1 MDSKLLAKE
10 LSTLASFTKKTLDR
24 ATEFVLLK
32 SENDKLSLSCT
43 DFESYLTC
51 KLPAGSQEGNL
62 ALAVECNKF
71 LGILRGCKN
80 SVFLKPEGTR
90 LLVKTESGEFLLPF
104 IAEGEFPETPQ
115 MDDECKR
122 FSLAAED
129 LLSSL
134 KKVKPV
140 MSKEDVGRMKSAI
153 FFESDETGLL
163 KIYSLNYSAF
173 ALCTLSLAGDIN
185 FFFALSRSEV
195 DKLSNLI
202 SDHEKLWFSATS
214 NLLQAEVGSRTLYF
228 RFVETER
235 PNYELPLRKER
246 PSHLSFEAGEAFTAL
261 RQLSSLIVGTQFGL
275 FKVYSKEEELFF
287 SLEEG
292 ETRGKVRIQYS
303 GQSGFSRSF
312 LFEPW
317 LQILRANTG
326 KVTLSWGDNVNDP
339 VSLQTGNVV
348 YLLVPISEEEKE

>member
-1 MDSKLLAKE
+1 MDSKLLVKE

-32 SENDKLSLSCT
+32 LENDKLSLSCT

-51 KLPAGSQEGNL
+51 KLPAGSQGENL

-104 IAEGEFPETPQ
+104 IAEGEFPETPR
-115 MDDECKR
+115 MDGECKR
-122 FSLAAED
+122 FSLSAED
-129 LLSSL
+129 LLSTL

-140 MSKEDVGRMKSAI
+140 MSKEDIGRRKSAI

-163 KIYSLNYSAF
+163 KVYSLNYSAF
-173 ALCTLSLAGDIN
+173 ALCALSLAGDTN
-185 FFFALSRSEV
+185 FFFTLSRSEV
-195 DKLSNLI
+195 DKLLNLI
-202 SDHEKLWFSATS
+202 PDYGELRFSVTS
-214 NLLQAEVGSRTLYF
+214 NLLKTERDHRTFYF
-228 RFVETER
+228 RLVEAER
-235 PNYELPLRKER
+235 PNYEPPLRKER
-246 PSHLSFEAGEAFTAL
+246 PSCLSFEAAEAFAAL
-261 RQLSSLIVGTQFGL
+261 RQLSSLTIGTQFGL
-275 FKVYSKEEELFF
+275 FKVCSKENGLFF
-287 SLEEG
+287 SSEEG
-292 ETRGKVRIQYS
+292 ETRGKVQIQYN

-317 LQILRANTG
+317 LQILRANEGRMTLG
-326 KVTLSWGDNVNDP
+326 WGNDTNEPISLQSGNVTYLLMP
-339 VSLQTGNVV
+339 VS
-348 YLLVPISEEEKE
+348 EEKE